1 MSGISDNNGDECSQL
16 LLKNECAAL
25 ADIDERPI
33 TTTTTTL
40 NQIIS
45 S

>member
-1 MSGISDNNGDECSQL
+1 MSGISDNNADECSQL
-16 LLKNECAAL
+16 LLKNECAAV
-25 ADIDERPI
+25 ADIDERQ
-33 TTTTTTL
+33 TTTI

>member
-1 MSGISDNNGDECSQL
+1 MSGISDNNPDECSQL
-16 LLKNECAAL
+16 LLKNECASL
-25 ADIDERPI
+25 ADVDERP
-33 TTTTTTL
+33 TATTTTL

>member
-1 MSGISDNNGDECSQL
+1 MSGISDNVDECSQL
-16 LLKNECAAL
+16 LLKNECATV
-25 ADIDERPI
+25 ADIDERQ
-33 TTTTTTL
+33 TAL

>member
-1 MSGISDNNGDECSQL
+1 MSGISDNADECSQL
-16 LLKNECAAL
+16 LIKNECVPL
-25 ADIDERPI
+25 DDDDSVSNP
-33 TTTTTTL
+33 TLTL